1 MAVVRDPERERTVPH
16 PPASRAAASLIEQAR
31 AVLDEARLAQSA
43 AERFRRAHLA
53 ALRTSAA
60 LFAVRA
66 RPGTG
71 RRRLVSAWVLVE
83 AVAPEFAE
91 WAAYFAGTAAKR
103 AEVEAGAHS
112 AVSARDA
119 DDQLRAA
126 EQFLELVERSLGL
139 LVAPLAS

>member
-1 MAVVRDPERERTVPH
+1 MSVVRDPERGRAVPH
-16 PPASRAAASLIEQAR
+16 PPASRAAAVLIGQAR
-31 AVLDEARLAQSA
+31 SMLQEARLVPNA
-43 AERFRRAHLA
+43 AERFRLAHLG

-60 LFAVRA
+60 LFAERA
-66 RPGTG
+66 RPGKG

-112 AVSARDA
+112 AVGTRDA